1 MKRRAF
7 ITLLGGAAA
16 LPLAARAQQQPG
28 GMRRIGVLVNA
39 PESDPSYR
47 SHAAAF
53 AQTLQRLGWREG
65 KNLHLD
71 LRSSAGDPERI
82 AAYAAELAGMTPDL
96 ILASSS
102 AYLTALL
109 RTTGT
114 IISARSSAS
123 IFGRPPRAR
132 DFHRQYRRKP
142 ARCQRTRVS
151 GRMIVMALRT
161 DGNQRYSM
169 TKNKRPPFVSWTR
182 PLTLLCSTIS

>member
-1 MKRRAF
+1 MPPKVIRHTDRMRQHLRRHSSGWDGGRGKTF
-7 ITLLGGAAA
+7 TL
-16 LPLAARAQQQPG
+16 
-28 GMRRIGVLVNA
+28 
-39 PESDPSYR
+39 
-47 SHAAAF
+47 
-53 AQTLQRLGWREG
+53 TC
-65 KNLHLD
+65 
-71 LRSSAGDPERI
+71 AGPPATERI

-169 TKNKRPPFVSWTR
+169 TKNKRSPFVSWTR